1 MTEVNRIGL
10 LLKHGYDGEPWY
22 GTALSKLLANVT
34 AAQAAAHPIAG
45 AHSIWQE
52 VLHLITDRRVSCRL
66 LQGETVAAIS
76 EEENWPEPASHDP
89 AAHDPAAHDPAAW
102 QQTLGELARTQTA
115 LLAALDRLADDRLEE
130 NAPEKPY
137 SLYVLLHGI
146 IHHDAYHAGQIALL
160 RNQSG

>member
-22 GTALSKLLANVT
+22 GTALSKLLSNVT
-34 AAQAAAHPIAG
+34 AAQAAAHPIAA

-76 EEENWPEPASHDP
+76 EEENWPEPE
-89 AAHDPAAHDPAAW
+89 AHDPAAW
-102 QQTLGELARTQTA
+102 QQTLAELARTQTA
-115 LLAALDRLADDRLEE
+115 LLAAVDRLTDGHLEE
-130 NAPEKPY
+130 KAPGKPY
-137 SLYVLLHGI
+137 SLYVLLHGT

-160 RNQSG
+160 RNQSR

>member
-66 LQGETVAAIS
+66 LEGETVAAIS

-89 AAHDPAAHDPAAW
+89 ASHDPASHDPAAW

-115 LLAALDRLADDRLEE
+115 LLAALDRLTDDRLEE
-130 NAPEKPY
+130 KAPGKPY
-137 SLYVLLHGI
+137 SLYVLLHGT

-160 RNQSG
+160 RNQSR

>member
-52 VLHLITDRRVSCRL
+52 VLHLIKDRRVSCRL
-66 LQGETVAAIS
+66 LQGETVARSRRRRIGPSQRRMIQRPGNKRSLSSRARKPRC
-76 EEENWPEPASHDP
+76 WPP
-89 AAHDPAAHDPAAW
+89 W
-102 QQTLGELARTQTA
+102 
-115 LLAALDRLADDRLEE
+115 
-130 NAPEKPY
+130 
-137 SLYVLLHGI
+137 
-146 IHHDAYHAGQIALL
+146 IA
-160 RNQSG
+160 

>member
-10 LLKHGYDGEPWY
+10 LLKHGYEGEPWY

-34 AAQAAAHPIAG
+34 APQAAAHPIAG

-66 LQGETVAAIS
+66 LEGETVPAIS
-76 EEENWPEPASHDP
+76 EEENWPVPRAN
-89 AAHDPAAHDPAAW
+89 DPAAW
-102 QQTLGELARTQTA
+102 QQTLAELARTQSA
-115 LLAALDRLADDRLEE
+115 LLAALDRLTDDRLNEK
-130 NAPEKPY
+130 APEKPY

-160 RNQSG
+160 RNQSR